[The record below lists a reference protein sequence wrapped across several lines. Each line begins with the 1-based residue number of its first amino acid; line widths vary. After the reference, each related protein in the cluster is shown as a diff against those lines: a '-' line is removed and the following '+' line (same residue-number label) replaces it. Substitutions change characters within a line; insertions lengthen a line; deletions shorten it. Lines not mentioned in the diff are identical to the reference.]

1 MTLSPNQSTKV
12 YVNFVPTAAGSADG
26 TVTITSN
33 SITSMAPIGISG
45 VGVTSRSPGHAVTL
59 SWTPS
64 SSNIVGYFIDR
75 SNVTGGPYTKLNATA
90 DSDPAYTDTS
100 LASGT
105 YFYVVT
111 SVDSNNVESVYSN
124 EVQAIIL

>member
-1 MTLSPNQSTKV
+1 MLSPNQSANV
-12 YVNFVPTAAGSADG
+12 YVNFVPTAAGSTDG
-26 TVTITSN
+26 AVTITSN
-33 SITSMAPIGISG
+33 SITSMAPISISG
-45 VGVTSRSPGHAVTL
+45 VGVTSQSPGHAVAL

-75 SNVTGGPYTKLNATA
+75 SNVTGGPYTKLNTVE
-90 DSDPAYTDTS
+90 DTDLSYTDAG

-111 SVDSNNVESVYSN
+111 AVDSNNVESVYSS
-124 EVQAIIL
+124 EVQATIL